1 MNKTEKVS
9 AFVVAELK
17 MKGKPKER
25 FHSRICLGTR
35 CDETRFRSGEG
46 KT

>member
-17 MKGKPKER
+17 TKGKPKER
-25 FHSRICLGTR
+25 FHSRICLDPL
-35 CDETRFRSGEG
+35 CGED
-46 KT
+46 